1 MPSFQDSIVLFVL
14 ALLLFG
20 PKKLPQ
26 LARELGKWVGEFR
39 RASNEFKM
47 QMEEELRMAD
57 QAERQKQ
64 AAAIEAAA
72 PVTPALPAESLETAV
87 AAEGEQQIL
96 PVHSVQGQD
105 DNAVADAVEAKEP
118 LPIAVSGDLKIM
130 PPATGLPTPQNGS
143 QNGSQNGALA
153 GLLEAIPETS
163 AAEEGV
169 LHGD

>member
-47 QMEEELRMAD
+47 QMEEELRMAE
-57 QAERQKQ
+57 QADRQKQ

-87 AAEGEQQIL
+87 AAESADT
-96 PVHSVQGQD
+96 VHEP
-105 DNAVADAVEAKEP
+105 EAKEA
-118 LPIAVSGDLKIM
+118 LPIAVSGELKIM

-143 QNGSQNGALA
+143 HHGALD
-153 GLLEAIPETS
+153 GLLEAIPVTETTV
-163 AAEEGV
+163 AEEGA